1 MNIKMTKLIHES
13 AFSDNPVTDNRYHGI
28 TSLSRMQVCQS
39 STLELHYKG
48 RQLKFTLDTGVTAS
62 LITESICRFA
72 GIPVLPATQRSYLQ
86 INGKINIYLNCEE
99 TPPLDLTVLVVP
111 KLGCEILA
119 GMPFIMSNQIIINTP
134 KSVITSMINM
144 AFTFLHLDIL
154 KVLSFVH
161 QLTEF
166 YFGEIPFQ
174 YQCPRILLFIMN
186 L

>member
-1 MNIKMTKLIHES
+1 MKQTNGLILAQQREAILQRVTNVNVKIIVNIKMTKLIHES
-13 AFSDNPVTDNRYHGI
+13 AFSDNPVTDNRYHGF

-48 RQLKFTLDTGVTAS
+48 RQLKFTLDTGVTVS

-111 KLGCEILA
+111 KLSCDILA

-144 AFTFLHLDIL
+144 AFTFLQSRSLH
-154 KVLSFVH
+154 
-161 QLTEF
+161 
-166 YFGEIPFQ
+166 P
-174 YQCPRILLFIMN
+174 
-186 L
+186 